1 MNTFFHTEYFFPRKS
16 PVNCLLPPE
25 MDERETPR
33 KIGAVRKPSQKRP
46 FRTRSITL
54 PEMNP
59 CNAHGIVHSR
69 SAFAFSSLAS
79 RHHRGT
85 KICGGA
91 TTTHRFHRKWRTRSK
106 CRAHLSSPQPQLAES
121 QSSWTFLRKYR
132 AGREVQINV
141 RRSERVGEIR
151 AVFFT
156 TCAW

>member
-16 PVNCLLPPE
+16 TVNCLLPPE
-25 MDERETPR
+25 MDERETAR
-33 KIGAVRKPSQKRP
+33 TIGAVRKPSQKRP

-69 SAFAFSSLAS
+69 SAFVFSSLAS

-91 TTTHRFHRKWRTRSK
+91 TTTHRFHIANGEREANVARTFRRRSRSWRSRSRRGHFYGNIARGVK
-106 CRAHLSSPQPQLAES
+106 CR
-121 QSSWTFLRKYR
+121 
-132 AGREVQINV
+132 
-141 RRSERVGEIR
+141 
-151 AVFFT
+151 
-156 TCAW
+156 

>member
-59 CNAHGIVHSR
+59 CNAHGIVHSDPR
-69 SAFAFSSLAS
+69 SSFRAS
-79 RHHRGT
+79 RPGT
-85 KICGGA
+85 
-91 TTTHRFHRKWRTRSK
+91 T
-106 CRAHLSSPQPQLAES
+106 
-121 QSSWTFLRKYR
+121 
-132 AGREVQINV
+132 AGQKFAAV
-141 RRSERVGEIR
+141 RRRRTDSTSQLENEKQMSRAPFVAAAAAGGVAVVVDIFTEISR
-151 AVFFT
+151 GA
-156 TCAW
+156 